1 MLINATQREELRV
14 AIVDGQNLYD
24 LDIEIPSRE
33 QKKANIYKGR
43 ITRVEPSLEA
53 CFVDYGAERHGFLP
67 LKEISRDY
75 FNPNAE
81 GKSNI
86 RDLLKEG
93 QEIIVQVEKE
103 ERGNKGAALT
113 TFISLAGRYMV
124 LMPNNPRAGG
134 VSRRIEGEDRQALKE
149 AMEHLQV
156 PDDMGLIVRT
166 AGMGRDAEELQWDL
180 DYLLQLWKSISG
192 ASQSQKAPFL
202 IYQESKLFIRAL
214 RDYLRND
221 IGEILVDEESLYND
235 ARDFVQQV
243 MPNNLRKLKLY
254 QDPTPLFSRYQIET
268 QIDSIFERN
277 VRLPSGGS
285 IVIDQTEALTAID
298 INSSKATKGSD
309 IEETAFNTNLEA
321 ATEIAR
327 QLRIRDAGGLI
338 VIDFIDMD
346 SPRHQREVEER
357 LKDALKADRA
367 RVQIGR
373 ISRFGLLE
381 MSRQR
386 LRPSLGE
393 ATQIVCPRCEGHGHI
408 RSVESLALSTLRLIE
423 EHAMKENTGQ
433 VLVQA
438 PSSVANFM
446 LNEKRASVV
455 EIELRHNVHVVV
467 VADEK
472 LETPHL
478 EITRIR
484 EVDMGEH
491 SKPSYERTTPLVA
504 QALPKMGQALGSGE
518 QPLVTG
524 VVPSSPAPVR
534 EEIAEPVSVPVQAP
548 APRVVAPVAPA
559 APAGGFFSRLFGSLF
574 GGNAGGQ
581 PAASTHPGPAVRR
594 DDVRPGTRNDRGER
608 GERGE
613 RGNRRDRDDRGRTEG
628 RGRNGEPRQAQGPR
642 KDRDGTSAQGRTQ
655 QPRNGNKPAQGRN
668 DAAPRQGE
676 EKALRQ
682 KDPTP
687 QGRQGSRG
695 EPSPTGETPS
705 RRERQPRGERQP
717 QGERVEKAV
726 NVNIVPAVAAAA
738 PRNPSEK
745 PVTAP
750 VVTDDEKLI
759 LDAEAL
765 GVDAVATGELDSEAP
780 STEGGKDTE
789 GGQRRRRGRR
799 GGRRR
804 RRQEDGGAVGS
815 AEGANGSDDLDDD
828 EGDDEAPLG
837 TGRPSAS
844 VPPMLDS
851 GAAAENA
858 FAVESPRHEAT
869 RPTPAAPSAAQVDA
883 ADDENVPSALTLS
896 ALPKLP
902 PIPGQPT
909 ASAPAPART
918 VDAAT
923 PADSAPVRTTER
935 RQTESDAPLSTPPPA
950 PRAARKPVDAAD
962 ASAHEPARE
971 STGSA
976 AHAPT
981 AAPTSTPVTSNETI
995 QPAAAPASQPSVLD
1009 APARGMLPPAG
1020 DKDESLIER
1029 KPERKAE
1036 PRPVATPASATP
1048 AATKTHNEDG
1058 SPAAPAA
1065 AATTGVSTPDVS
1077 APAPA
1082 APAAKR
1088 EVEAPAPVAAPTPTA
1103 VAPPTQAPASVDA
1116 PAPVE
1121 APAPAQAPA
1130 AVPRAPTPAPTP
1142 AAVAA
1147 PAPAVTAPA
1156 APVAPTGDTPAPPAV
1171 VPPTSPE
1178 ASHAPVLPNDAAAP
1192 SSPVGTSPAQ
1202 GDLLTRPRQHPSSD
1216 DKPHGDA

>member
-1 MLINATQREELRV
+1 MKRMLINATQREELRV

-67 LKEISRDY
+67 LKEVSRDY

-81 GKSNI
+81 SKSNI
-86 RDLLKEG
+86 RELLKEG

-149 AMEHLQV
+149 AMEHLSV
-156 PDDMGLIVRT
+156 PDEMGLIVRT

-180 DYLLQLWKSISG
+180 DYLLQLWKSIS
-192 ASQSQKAPFL
+192 AAANSQKAPFL

-221 IGEILVDEESLYND
+221 IGEILIDEESLFND

-268 QIDSIFERN
+268 QIESIFERN

-357 LKDALKADRA
+357 LKEALKADRA

-438 PSSVANFM
+438 PPTVANFM
-446 LNEKRASVV
+446 LNEKRASIV
-455 EIELRHNVHVVV
+455 EIELRHSVHVVV

-484 EVDMGEH
+484 EADMGEH
-491 SKPSYERTTPLVA
+491 SKPSYERTTPTVA
-504 QALPKMGQALGSGE
+504 TALPKMGQALGSGE

-524 VVPSSPAPVR
+524 VVPSTPAPVR
-534 EEIAEPVSVPVQAP
+534 EDETDVVAAP
-548 APRVVAPVAPA
+548 APVARPAAPVAA
-559 APAGGFFSRLFGSLF
+559 SGGFFSRLFGRLF
-574 GGNAGGQ
+574 GGGAPAAPAAQ
-581 PAASTHPGPAVRR
+581 PAAPTRR
-594 DDVRPGTRNDRGER
+594 DDARQGGRSER
-608 GERGE
+608 TGRRDER
-613 RGNRRDRDDRGRTEG
+613 RGNEG
-628 RGRNGEPRQAQGPR
+628 RGKGNEQRGQQGQRKENAPQARGQQQAKGN
-642 KDRDGTSAQGRTQ
+642 KQGRGEQQ
-655 QPRNGNKPAQGRN
+655 QPS
-668 DAAPRQGE
+668 RQGE
-676 EKALRQ
+676 DKQQGRQ
-682 KDPTP
+682 KDTQQ
-687 QGRQGSRG
+687 QGRQGRQDQAAQG
-695 EPSPTGETPS
+695 EN
-705 RRERQPRGERQP
+705 RRQPRGERQP
-717 QGERVEKAV
+717 QGEKVEKVEKVAT
-726 NVNIVPAVAAAA
+726 AVAANAAQPAVQAPAPRAQAEKAA
-738 PRNPSEK
+738 PPMTKADEK
-745 PVTAP
+745 PVQVAADAP
-750 VVTDDEKLI
+750 DTDI
-759 LDAEAL
+759 EATI
-765 GVDAVATGELDSEAP
+765 AVEGGASPTNEA
-780 STEGGKDTE
+780 GKDTE

-804 RRQEDGGAVGS
+804 RRQDDGTQAGAVD
-815 AEGANGSDDLDDD
+815 GANGGDDLDDED
-828 EGDDEAPLG
+828 GEDEAQVA
-837 TGRPSAS
+837 TGRPSPS
-844 VPPMLDS
+844 VPPVLATA
-851 GAAAENA
+851 AAAENA
-858 FAVESPRHEAT
+858 FAVEAPASMAT
-869 RPTPAAPSAAQVDA
+869 QPAEP
-883 ADDENVPSALTLS
+883 ADDEAVPSALTLPT
-896 ALPKLP
+896 LPKLP
-902 PIPGQPT
+902 PIPGSGP
-909 ASAPAPART
+909 APAPVAHAA
-918 VDAAT
+918 DAAT
-923 PADSAPVRTTER
+923 PADSAQTRTTER
-935 RQTESDAPLSTPPPA
+935 RQTESDAPLRTA
-950 PRAARKPVDAAD
+950 PV
-962 ASAHEPARE
+962 S
-971 STGSA
+971 GSA
-976 AHAPT
+976 
-981 AAPTSTPVTSNETI
+981 PV
-995 QPAAAPASQPSVLD
+995 PAAAATIEPPAIENIVPAAPSAAGVGLD
-1009 APARGMLPPAG
+1009 APARGFVP
-1020 DKDESLIER
+1020 DV
-1029 KPERKAE
+1029 AE
-1036 PRPVATPASATP
+1036 TP
-1048 AATKTHNEDG
+1048 AAG
-1058 SPAAPAA
+1058 SMARETVASQEASAPTAL
-1065 AATTGVSTPDVS
+1065 GDES
-1077 APAPA
+1077 APAEE
-1082 APAAKR
+1082 R
-1088 EVEAPAPVAAPTPTA
+1088 SVAPVAAP
-1103 VAPPTQAPASVDA
+1103 V
-1116 PAPVE
+1116 
-1121 APAPAQAPA
+1121 
-1130 AVPRAPTPAPTP
+1130 
-1142 AAVAA
+1142 AVAA
-1147 PAPAVTAPA
+1147 PAPAPVAAHVPAPVPTPVHASDAAPDTTAADEADAANPASAEDTAPA
-1156 APVAPTGDTPAPPAV
+1156 TPK
-1171 VPPTSPE
+1171 SPE
-1178 ASHAPVLPNDAAAP
+1178 ASNV
-1192 SSPVGTSPAQ
+1192 SPVSHPAPAPKPGWTPPAQ
-1202 GDLLTRPRQHPSSD
+1202 GDLLTRPRQE
-1216 DKPHGDA
+1216 PHGEQ

>member
-1 MLINATQREELRV
+1 MKRMLINATQREELRV

-67 LKEISRDY
+67 LKEVAREY

-86 RDLLKEG
+86 RELLKEG

-149 AMEHLQV
+149 AMEHLTV
-156 PDDMGLIVRT
+156 PDEMGLIVRT

-180 DYLLQLWKSISG
+180 DYLLQLWKSIS
-192 ASQSQKAPFL
+192 AAANSQKAPFL

-221 IGEILVDEESLYND
+221 IGEILIDEESLFSD

-268 QIDSIFERN
+268 QIESIFERN

-357 LKDALKADRA
+357 LKEALKADRA

-423 EHAMKENTGQ
+423 EHAMKDNTGQ

-438 PSSVANFM
+438 PPSVANFM
-446 LNEKRASVV
+446 LNEKRASIV
-455 EIELRHNVHVVV
+455 EIELRHSVHVVV
-467 VADEK
+467 VADDK

-484 EVDMGEH
+484 EADMGEH
-491 SKPSYERTTPLVA
+491 SKPSYERTTPTVA
-504 QALPKMGQALGSGE
+504 TALPKMGQALGSGE

-524 VVPSSPAPVR
+524 VVPSTPAPLR
-534 EEIAEPVSVPVQAP
+534 DDETEAAP
-548 APRVVAPVAPA
+548 VAPVARPA
-559 APAGGFFSRLFGSLF
+559 APAQPAGGFFSRLFGSLF
-574 GGNAGGQ
+574 GGGAAAPAPAAAQTASSTRRDESRPNGRNERSGGRRDERRGNEPRNKGGNEQRGQGQRKDKDGAQQGRGQ
-581 PAASTHPGPAVRR
+581 PQAKGNKQ
-594 DDVRPGTRNDRGER
+594 GQGRGE
-608 GERGE
+608 
-613 RGNRRDRDDRGRTEG
+613 
-628 RGRNGEPRQAQGPR
+628 Q
-642 KDRDGTSAQGRTQ
+642 
-655 QPRNGNKPAQGRN
+655 
-668 DAAPRQGE
+668 PRQGE
-676 EKALRQ
+676 EKPNRP
-682 KDPTP
+682 KDGQQG
-687 QGRQGSRG
+687 QGRQGR
-695 EPSPTGETPS
+695 TETPAAQGEN
-705 RRERQPRGERQP
+705 RRQQQPRGERQP
-717 QGERVEKAV
+717 QADKPGKDIEKAATLATS
-726 NVNIVPAVAAAA
+726 AVAATTVNAAEASAPVA
-738 PRNPSEK
+738 PRPAAEK
-745 PVTAP
+745 PGSAP
-750 VVTDDEKLI
+750 VAKADEKLPT
-759 LDAEAL
+759 DAPIVEDEAK
-765 GVDAVATGELDSEAP
+765 AVAGAADAQP
-780 STEGGKDTE
+780 EGTKDTE

-804 RRQEDGGAVGS
+804 RRQEDGAQAGAI
-815 AEGANGSDDLDDD
+815 EGAPGADDGDDD
-828 EGDDEAPLG
+828 EGDDEAVET
-837 TGRPSAS
+837 TGRASPSI
-844 VPPMLDS
+844 PPMLDTA
-851 GAAAENA
+851 AAAENA
-858 FAVESPRHEAT
+858 FAVE
-869 RPTPAAPSAAQVDA
+869 APSAVASRPA
-883 ADDENVPSALTLS
+883 EPADDESVPSALTLPS
-896 ALPKLP
+896 LPKLP
-902 PIPGQPT
+902 PIPGH
-909 ASAPAPART
+909 AAPAPAPHASVDVDT
-918 VDAAT
+918 VAT
-923 PADSAPVRTTER
+923 PADSAETRTTER
-935 RQTESDAPLSTPPPA
+935 RQTESDAPLKTA
-950 PRAARKPVDAAD
+950 PV
-962 ASAHEPARE
+962 S
-971 STGSA
+971 GSA
-976 AHAPT
+976 
-981 AAPTSTPVTSNETI
+981 PV
-995 QPAAAPASQPSVLD
+995 PAAAPSVSTETAAVTTEAPAPATQPAQPVASEVAETVAKAPAAIETAERTPPASVLD
-1009 APARGMLPPAG
+1009 APARGILP
-1020 DKDESLIER
+1020 D
-1029 KPERKAE
+1029 
-1036 PRPVATPASATP
+1036 PVAEADEAPIADAAPVEPVADASPAPEKPQAKP
-1048 AATKTHNEDG
+1048 AAPAPENVTA
-1058 SPAAPAA
+1058 PAAAAPAA
-1065 AATTGVSTPDVS
+1065 AAPAT
-1077 APAPA
+1077 APAVP
-1082 APAAKR
+1082 
-1088 EVEAPAPVAAPTPTA
+1088 PAPVTPKL
-1103 VAPPTQAPASVDA
+1103 PEASNVS
-1116 PAPVE
+1116 PVSH
-1121 APAPAQAPA
+1121 
-1130 AVPRAPTPAPTP
+1130 
-1142 AAVAA
+1142 
-1147 PAPAVTAPA
+1147 
-1156 APVAPTGDTPAPPAV
+1156 APPANADR
-1171 VPPTSPE
+1171 PAWTP
-1178 ASHAPVLPNDAAAP
+1178 
-1192 SSPVGTSPAQ
+1192 PAQ
-1202 GDLLTRPRQHPSSD
+1202 GDLLTRPRQEPQGEQSEH
-1216 DKPHGDA
+1216 

>member
-1 MLINATQREELRV
+1 MKRMLINATQREELRV

-67 LKEISRDY
+67 LKEIAREY

-86 RDLLKEG
+86 RELLKEG

-149 AMEHLQV
+149 AMEHLSV

-180 DYLLQLWKSISG
+180 DYLLQLWKSIS
-192 ASQSQKAPFL
+192 AAATSQKAPFL

-221 IGEILVDEESLYND
+221 IGEILIDEESLFND

-268 QIDSIFERN
+268 QIESIFERN

-357 LKDALKADRA
+357 LKEALKADRA

-438 PSSVANFM
+438 PATVANFM
-446 LNEKRASVV
+446 LNEKRASIV

-484 EVDMGEH
+484 EADMGEH
-491 SKPSYERTTPLVA
+491 SKPSYERTTPIA
-504 QALPKMGQALGSGE
+504 AAALPKMGQALGSGE

-524 VVPSSPAPVR
+524 VVPSTPAPLRDEDTDVA
-534 EEIAEPVSVPVQAP
+534 IA
-548 APRVVAPVAPA
+548 APVPSSRAPAPA
-559 APAGGFFSRLFGSLF
+559 APTGGFFSRLFGSLF
-574 GGNAGGQ
+574 GGGAAATPAPAPAPARREESRQGGRSERS
-581 PAASTHPGPAVRR
+581 PRR
-594 DDVRPGTRNDRGER
+594 DDR
-608 GERGE
+608 
-613 RGNRRDRDDRGRTEG
+613 RGNEG
-628 RGRNGEPRQAQGPR
+628 RGSRGEPRQAQGQR
-642 KDRDGTSAQGRTQ
+642 KDGNPQAKTQ
-655 QPRNGNKPAQGRN
+655 QSKAGNKPQQGRGE
-668 DAAPRQGE
+668 PRQGE
-676 EKALRQ
+676 EKQARQ
-682 KDPTP
+682 KDAQ
-687 QGRQGSRG
+687 QGRQGRQEQAAQGG
-695 EPSPTGETPS
+695 ENS
-705 RRERQPRGERQP
+705 RRQQQPRGERKP
-717 QGERVEKAV
+717 QGE
-726 NVNIVPAVAAAA
+726 NVDKTMTAAAA
-738 PRNPSEK
+738 SGAAQAATSPSPRVPAER
-745 PVTAP
+745 PAAP
-750 VVTDDEKLI
+750 AAKDEDKLI
-759 LDAEAL
+759 QGTADAPATDIEATIAA
-765 GVDAVATGELDSEAP
+765 DASTPPGEGTKE
-780 STEGGKDTE
+780 TE

-804 RRQEDGGAVGS
+804 RRQEDGSQAGAVEG
-815 AEGANGSDDLDDD
+815 GANAEDMDD
-828 EGDDEAPLG
+828 EDGDDESSTENGRNEATRAG
-837 TGRPSAS
+837 TARSSAS
-844 VPPMLDS
+844 VPPMLDT
-851 GAAAENA
+851 AEAAENA
-858 FAVESPRHEAT
+858 FPVEAPVHTGA
-869 RPTPAAPSAAQVDA
+869 RPAEVELAREL
-883 ADDENVPSALTLS
+883 ADEESVPSALTLPS
-896 ALPKLP
+896 LPKLP
-902 PIPGQPT
+902 PIPGH
-909 ASAPAPART
+909 APAPAT
-918 VDAAT
+918 TTHASTEAAS
-923 PADSAPVRTTER
+923 PADSAETRTTER
-935 RQTESDAPLSTPPPA
+935 RQTESDAPLKTA
-950 PRAARKPVDAAD
+950 PV
-962 ASAHEPARE
+962 
-971 STGSA
+971 TGSA
-976 AHAPT
+976 
-981 AAPTSTPVTSNETI
+981 PV
-995 QPAAAPASQPSVLD
+995 PAAAPFAAIPAQADEPTVEAVAPTRAASVLD
-1009 APARGMLPPAG
+1009 APARGILPETTEVAAVSPPPEAVVNEDAPAEEPEGTPVTPKAGEASQDEEAPPKAEKSAPPPAPPVTPTP
-1020 DKDESLIER
+1020 KS
-1029 KPERKAE
+1029 AE
-1036 PRPVATPASATP
+1036 ASNVSPVSHTPP
-1048 AATKTHNEDG
+1048 A
-1058 SPAAPAA
+1058 P
-1065 AATTGVSTPDVS
+1065 VS
-1077 APAPA
+1077 APAW
-1082 APAAKR
+1082 
-1088 EVEAPAPVAAPTPTA
+1088 TP
-1103 VAPPTQAPASVDA
+1103 
-1116 PAPVE
+1116 
-1121 APAPAQAPA
+1121 
-1130 AVPRAPTPAPTP
+1130 
-1142 AAVAA
+1142 
-1147 PAPAVTAPA
+1147 
-1156 APVAPTGDTPAPPAV
+1156 
-1171 VPPTSPE
+1171 
-1178 ASHAPVLPNDAAAP
+1178 
-1192 SSPVGTSPAQ
+1192 PAQ
-1202 GDLLTRPRQHPSSD
+1202 GDLLTRPRQEPQDDSS
-1216 DKPHGDA
+1216 HGA

>member
-1 MLINATQREELRV
+1 MKRMLINATQREELRV

-53 CFVDYGAERHGFLP
+53 CFVEYGAERHGFLP
-67 LKEISRDY
+67 LKEVAREY

-86 RDLLKEG
+86 RELLKEG

-149 AMEHLQV
+149 AMEHLSV
-156 PDDMGLIVRT
+156 PDEMGLIVRT

-180 DYLLQLWKSISG
+180 DYLLQLWKSIS
-192 ASQSQKAPFL
+192 AAANSQKAPFL

-221 IGEILVDEESLYND
+221 IGEILIDEESLYGD

-268 QIDSIFERN
+268 QIESIFERN

-423 EHAMKENTGQ
+423 EHAMKDNTGQ

-438 PSSVANFM
+438 PPSVANFM

-455 EIELRHNVHVVV
+455 EIELRHSVHVVV
-467 VADEK
+467 VADDK

-484 EVDMGEH
+484 EADMGEH
-491 SKPSYERTTPLVA
+491 SKPSYERTTPAVA
-504 QALPKMGQALGSGE
+504 TALPKMGQALGSGE

-524 VVPSSPAPVR
+524 VVPSTPAPLR
-534 EEIAEPVSVPVQAP
+534 DEESEPAAPAP
-548 APRVVAPVAPA
+548 APRPVATPA
-559 APAGGFFSRLFGSLF
+559 APTGGFFSRLFGSLF
-574 GGNAGGQ
+574 GGGASAA
-581 PAASTHPGPAVRR
+581 PAAEPAAPARR
-594 DDVRPGTRNDRGER
+594 DEPRSGNRNDRGARRDER
-608 GERGE
+608 
-613 RGNRRDRDDRGRTEG
+613 RGNEG
-628 RGRNGEPRQAQGPR
+628 RGKSNEQRGSQGQR
-642 KDRDGTSAQGRTQ
+642 KNETTPQQGRGQ
-655 QPRNGNKPAQGRN
+655 QQAKGNKQGRG
-668 DAAPRQGE
+668 DQARQGD
-676 EKALRQ
+676 EKQARQ
-682 KDPTP
+682 KDPQQ
-687 QGRQGSRG
+687 QGRQPRQDAQAPG
-695 EPSPTGETPS
+695 EN
-705 RRERQPRGERQP
+705 RRQQQPRGERQP
-717 QGERVEKAV
+717 QGEKTEKLDKSSATAAAV
-726 NVNIVPAVAAAA
+726 AATAVAAAPAA
-738 PRNPSEK
+738 PRPTTEK
-745 PVTAP
+745 PTPSPAP
-750 VVTDDEKLI
+750 QVDEKL
-759 LDAEAL
+759 LPNVDDAALAEAANAVV
-765 GVDAVATGELDSEAP
+765 GEAVDGQADGT
-780 STEGGKDTE
+780 KDVE

-804 RRQEDGGAVGS
+804 RRQEDGSQAGAI
-815 AEGANGSDDLDDD
+815 EGATGTDDMDD
-828 EGDDEAPLG
+828 EDGDDEAG
-837 TGRPSAS
+837 VTTNRPSPS
-844 VPPMLDS
+844 VPPVLDTA
-851 GAAAENA
+851 AAAENA
-858 FAVESPRHEAT
+858 FAVQAPASVAT
-869 RPTPAAPSAAQVDA
+869 GPAATTDH
-883 ADDENVPSALTLS
+883 ADEETVPSALTLPS
-896 ALPKLP
+896 LPKLP
-902 PIPGQPT
+902 PIPGH
-909 ASAPAPART
+909 AAAEPAVHAHVESVT
-918 VDAAT
+918 T
-923 PADSAPVRTTER
+923 PADSAESRTTER
-935 RQTESDAPLSTPPPA
+935 RQTESDAPLKSAPP
-950 PRAARKPVDAAD
+950 
-962 ASAHEPARE
+962 S
-971 STGSA
+971 GSA
-976 AHAPT
+976 
-981 AAPTSTPVTSNETI
+981 PV
-995 QPAAAPASQPSVLD
+995 PAAAPMPVTPPSKAESTTVAASATAVADTASPTTSDEPAADAPVSVLD
-1009 APARGMLPPAG
+1009 APARGILP
-1020 DKDESLIER
+1020 
-1029 KPERKAE
+1029 
-1036 PRPVATPASATP
+1036 
-1048 AATKTHNEDG
+1048 
-1058 SPAAPAA
+1058 
-1065 AATTGVSTPDVS
+1065 
-1077 APAPA
+1077 
-1082 APAAKR
+1082 
-1088 EVEAPAPVAAPTPTA
+1088 EVEAPAAPVVTTTAPVETTVAPTAQVDATIADDPVPAKADVPAAAPVPG
-1103 VAPPTQAPASVDA
+1103 VVPTQVASTPAPTDEEDSERPA
-1116 PAPVE
+1116 PAPQVTPKSPE
-1121 APAPAQAPA
+1121 ASNVSP
-1130 AVPRAPTPAPTP
+1130 VSHAPTP
-1142 AAVAA
+1142 AADR
-1147 PAPAVTAPA
+1147 PAW
-1156 APVAPTGDTPAPPAV
+1156 TP
-1171 VPPTSPE
+1171 
-1178 ASHAPVLPNDAAAP
+1178 
-1192 SSPVGTSPAQ
+1192 PAQ
-1202 GDLLTRPRQHPSSD
+1202 GDLLTRPRQE
-1216 DKPHGDA
+1216 PHGEQSGH